1 MSPGRSGETSLSP
14 FPILLTQDNSLRL
27 WVSTF
32 KLAIDGA
39 PKRTVRVLLPIMNT
53 ILNRVGSFL
62 HTVRRAL
69 SFVWQSSPSLG
80 SASIVVR
87 VIQGLLPLGALY
99 LTKLLIDAVTEGLKL
114 PWDDA
119 SLTHILAILAGVAG
133 VAAVS
138 AILSAVAGLVSK
150 IQSEVVTDHMY
161 SVLQEKSVEV
171 DLEYYENARYQDTLH
186 LAQQEAPYRPTAIL
200 NALLQMG
207 QNAISLLTMAA
218 LLWWMH
224 WGVIPILVLT
234 AIPYFIVKL
243 KQSNQLYA
251 WERERAP
258 LDRKAW
264 YAHMLLTQA
273 GVAKEVRLFDLG
285 NRLRQW
291 FADARL
297 ILRRERIALE
307 RRWVF
312 SGFVAQIIG
321 IAGVF
326 GVCSLLVVRT
336 IDGLLTIGDL
346 VICLQAVQRASGYL
360 EGLGQSVSSLYESN
374 LFLATLDEFLGLQS
388 RLRTSAAPKAFPR
401 PIVEGLVFEHVSFQY
416 PHEERVA
423 IRDFTFSIKPGE
435 HVAFVGANGA
445 GKTTLVKLLCRLYD
459 PSGGRITIDGTDL
472 RDYPI
477 ADVRGSVSGVFQ
489 DFVKF
494 QLSAKDNIAL
504 GVRASGVDPFAI
516 VQAAKQA
523 GIHEV
528 IERLPKGYESLLGKL
543 FDGGHELSIGEWQK
557 VALARSIL
565 RDSQILILDEP
576 TSAMDAKAEAELFER
591 FHELAQGRT
600 AIFISHRLST
610 VKMADRIFVV
620 DQGQIVEQGT
630 HDELMAQQGLYTSL
644 FLTQAQHYQ

>member
-1 MSPGRSGETSLSP
+1 
-14 FPILLTQDNSLRL
+14 
-27 WVSTF
+27 V
-32 KLAIDGA
+32 
-39 PKRTVRVLLPIMNT
+39 VLPIVNT
-53 ILNRVGSFL
+53 ILSRIGPFL

-80 SASIVVR
+80 SASVVVR
-87 VIQGLLPLGALY
+87 IIQGLLPLVALY
-99 LTKLLIDAVTEGLKL
+99 LTKLLIDAVTEGLKT

-161 SVLQEKSVEV
+161 AILQAKSVEV

-207 QNAISLLTMAA
+207 QNGISLLTMAA

-224 WGVIPILVLT
+224 WGVIPILALT

-273 GVAKEVRLFDLG
+273 GAAKEVRLFDLG

-312 SGFVAQIIG
+312 SGFIAQIIG

-326 GVCSLLVVRT
+326 GVCSLLVLRT

-374 LFLATLDEFLGLQS
+374 LFLATLDEFLGLRS
-388 RLRTSAAPKAFPR
+388 RLGTSARPQAFPR
-401 PIVEGLVFEHVSFQY
+401 PIAEGLVFEHVSFQY

-472 RDYPI
+472 RDYPL
-477 ADVRGSVSGVFQ
+477 ADVRGAVSGVFQ

-504 GVRASGVDPFAI
+504 GVRGSGVDLFAI

-523 GIHEV
+523 GIHEA
-528 IERLPKGYESLLGKL
+528 IERLPNGYESLLGKL

-591 FHELAQGRT
+591 FHELAQGRM
-600 AIFISHRLST
+600 AILISHRLST

>member
-1 MSPGRSGETSLSP
+1 
-14 FPILLTQDNSLRL
+14 
-27 WVSTF
+27 
-32 KLAIDGA
+32 
-39 PKRTVRVLLPIMNT
+39 MNT
-53 ILNRVGSFL
+53 ILNRVGPFL
-62 HTVRRAL
+62 HTIRRAL

-99 LTKLLIDAVTEGLKL
+99 LTKLLIDAVTEGLKT

-133 VAAVS
+133 VAALS

-161 SVLQEKSVEV
+161 SVLQAKSVEV

-218 LLWWMH
+218 LLWGMH
-224 WGVIPILVLT
+224 WGGIPILVLT

-273 GVAKEVRLFDLG
+273 GAAKEVRLFDLG

-307 RRWVF
+307 RRWVL

-388 RLRTSAAPKAFPR
+388 RLGTPACPEAFPR

-477 ADVRGSVSGVFQ
+477 ADVRGAVSGVFQ

-528 IERLPKGYESLLGKL
+528 IERLPNGYESLLGKL

>member
-1 MSPGRSGETSLSP
+1 
-14 FPILLTQDNSLRL
+14 
-27 WVSTF
+27 
-32 KLAIDGA
+32 
-39 PKRTVRVLLPIMNT
+39 MNT

-99 LTKLLIDAVTEGLKL
+99 LTKLLIDAVTEGLKS
-114 PWDDA
+114 PWDDE

-273 GVAKEVRLFDLG
+273 GAAKEVRLFDLG

-388 RLRTSAAPKAFPR
+388 RLRSSAAPKAFPR

-477 ADVRGSVSGVFQ
+477 ADVRGTVSGVFQ

-523 GIHEV
+523 GIHEA
-528 IERLPKGYESLLGKL
+528 IERLPNGYESLLGKL

-630 HDELMAQQGLYTSL
+630 HDELMAQHGLYTSL